1 MMLTKIRGV
10 DPYYDLIDD
19 FDLIVASFTTQYGL
33 RIRDIKDMRWSEFKS
48 LLIGLGPNTILGRIV
63 SIRAEDDSEVLKN
76 FTKDQQRIRNEYRLK
91 KAKRPGNKKEAEK
104 ASEMFEKV
112 FWEMAGLNTSELS
125 RQ

>member
-1 MMLTKIRGV
+1 MMLTKIRGSRS
-10 DPYYDLIDD
+10 LIDD

-48 LLIGLGPNTILGRIV
+48 LLVGLGPNTILGRIV

-76 FTKDQQRIRNEYRLK
+76 FTKDQKRIRNEYRLK
-91 KAKRPGNKKEAEK
+91 KAKRPGNKKEVEK

-112 FWEMAGLNTSELS
+112 FLEMAGLNTSELS

>member
-1 MMLTKIRGV
+1 M
-10 DPYYDLIDD
+10 IDD

-91 KAKRPGNKKEAEK
+91 KAKRPGNNKEAEK

-112 FWEMAGLNTSELS
+112 FLEMAGLNTSELS

>member
-1 MMLTKIRGV
+1 
-10 DPYYDLIDD
+10 
-19 FDLIVASFTTQYGL
+19 
-33 RIRDIKDMRWSEFKS
+33 MRWSEFKS
-48 LLIGLGPNTILGRIV
+48 L
-63 SIRAEDDSEVLKN
+63 
-76 FTKDQQRIRNEYRLK
+76 FTKDKQRIRNEYRLK

>member
-1 MMLTKIRGV
+1 
-10 DPYYDLIDD
+10 
-19 FDLIVASFTTQYGL
+19 
-33 RIRDIKDMRWSEFKS
+33 MRWSEFKS

-76 FTKDQQRIRNEYRLK
+76 FTKDQQRIRNEYRLM

-112 FWEMAGLNTSELS
+112 FWEMAGLNIKAVGKEVYYGRKCRSNS
-125 RQ
+125 S